1 MTKTDVSILPRD
13 LFDVH
18 KAATFL
24 DVSVT
29 SIRRWA
35 QQKKLNGVKLGV
47 RGDWLFAKE
56 DLLKMVKENSVS
68 SIATSLRERI
78 KEQSMESQ
86 HSKKAITS
94 ATGNVRKAVN
104 VQADMGRTSSVSQK
118 KIITQLDEFSHTS
131 RQEKIIKLKQAVTLT
146 QEYTNEIIRE
156 LNVINEEVTITR
168 DYADAIIRTVRG
180 PLLVLNKDLRI
191 ISANEAFYTAF
202 RVAPSDTENRLL
214 YDLGNRQWNIP
225 KLRLLLEEILPEKNT
240 IEDFVVEHDF
250 KDIGQ
255 KTMLLNAR
263 TLQQGP
269 DKTSLILLA
278 IEDITQTKQ
287 ASQYARSLIEASL
300 DPLVTISPDGKITDV
315 NEATIKVTGM
325 LRQRLIGT
333 DFSNYFTEPE
343 KASEGYQ
350 QVFKKGFVTD
360 YPLTIRHA
368 DGKRLTDVLYNAS
381 LYKDDKNTVL
391 GIFAAAR
398 DITERKQ
405 FEQQKDE
412 FVSIASHELKTPVTS
427 IKGYAQVLQN
437 RFKKE
442 GNTEAVRLL
451 VRMDGQLNKLT
462 SLIAD
467 LLDATKIEGGKLQF
481 HEGYFD
487 FKELVVEI
495 VEEMQQTTTKHELT
509 KKLAPPKTVYG
520 DRDRIGQ
527 VITNFISNAIKYS
540 PHTKEIMITT
550 SEHTDSVTLS
560 VQDFGI
566 GIPKEK
572 QGRVFDRFFRVSGLK
587 QDTYAGLGLGLY
599 IAGEIV
605 KRHSGNIWVESNGK
619 RGATFC
625 FRLPIKKGKRKNQTN
640 TLVEEEKT

>member
-1 MTKTDVSILPRD
+1 MK
-13 LFDVH
+13 
-18 KAATFL
+18 
-24 DVSVT
+24 
-29 SIRRWA
+29 
-35 QQKKLNGVKLGV
+35 G
-47 RGDWLFAKE
+47 
-56 DLLKMVKENSVS
+56 
-68 SIATSLRERI
+68 
-78 KEQSMESQ
+78 Q
-86 HSKKAITS
+86 HSKKAIIS
-94 ATGNVRKAVN
+94 ATGNLRKAIN
-104 VQADMGRTSSVSQK
+104 AQADKGIAPLVSQK
-118 KIITQLDEFSHTS
+118 TIITQSDESSHTS
-131 RQEKIIKLKQAVTLT
+131 RQEKIIKLKEAVTLT
-146 QEYTNEIIRE
+146 QEYTNEIISE

-168 DYADAIIRTVRG
+168 DYADAIIQTVRG

-191 ISANEAFYTAF
+191 ISANEAFYNAF
-202 RVAPSDTENRLL
+202 KVAPNDTENRLL

-225 KLRLLLEEILPEKNT
+225 KLRILLEEILPEKNT

-255 KTMLLNAR
+255 KTMLLNAQ

-278 IEDITQTKQ
+278 IEDITEKKRSSMYT
-287 ASQYARSLIEASL
+287 RSLIEASL

-315 NEATIKVTGM
+315 NEATIKVSGIV
-325 LRQRLIGT
+325 RQQLIGT
-333 DFSNYFTEPE
+333 DFSNYFTEPD

-381 LYKDDKNTVL
+381 VYKDDKGNVL

-398 DITERKQ
+398 DITQRKQ
-405 FEQQKDE
+405 LEQQKDE
-412 FVSIASHELKTPVTS
+412 FIAIASHELKTPVTS
-427 IKGYAQVLQN
+427 IKGYTQVLQN

-442 GNTEAVRLL
+442 GNIKAVELL
-451 VRMDGQLNKLT
+451 ARMDGQLSKLT

-487 FKELVVEI
+487 FNELVIDI
-495 VEEMQQTTTKHELT
+495 VGEMQQTTTKHTLI
-509 KKLAPPKTVYG
+509 KKLAPTKTVYG

-540 PHTKEIMITT
+540 PHTKKIVTT
-550 SEHTDSVTLS
+550 TLEDKDSVTLS
-560 VQDFGI
+560 VQDFGV

-572 QGRVFDRFFRVSGLK
+572 QAMVFDRFFRVSGLK
-587 QDTYAGLGLGLY
+587 EDTFAGLGLGLY

-605 KRHSGNIWVESNGK
+605 KRHSGRIWVESDGEK
-619 RGATFC
+619 GSTFC
-625 FRLPIKKGKRKNQTN
+625 FSLPIKKGIRKNQTN
-640 TLVEEEKT
+640 TLVEEEIKHE

>member
-13 LFDVH
+13 LLDVH

-29 SIRRWA
+29 TIRRWA
-35 QQKKLNGVKLGV
+35 QQKRLNGVKLGV

-68 SIATSLRERI
+68 SIATSLRERM
-78 KEQSMESQ
+78 KEQSMESR
-86 HSKKAITS
+86 HFRKAITS